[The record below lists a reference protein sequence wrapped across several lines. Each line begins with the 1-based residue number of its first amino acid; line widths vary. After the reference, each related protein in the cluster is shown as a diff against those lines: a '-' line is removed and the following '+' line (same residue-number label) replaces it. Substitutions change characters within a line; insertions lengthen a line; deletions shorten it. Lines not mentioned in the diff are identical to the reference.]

1 MSPMD
6 WSRIKELFGSA
17 IELDPKE
24 RGAYLRGACGP
35 DEALRAELESLLAS
49 YEAQKTAPGR
59 PIADHGYDGRRIGPY
74 QVIDRIGAGG
84 MGAVY
89 LAARA
94 DDSFDK
100 RVAIKVVHSASGT
113 EEILQRFRYERQILA
128 TLDHPNIAKLLDGG
142 GTEDG
147 LPYFV
152 MEYLERVP
160 IGEYCLSKTL
170 SVKER
175 IALFC
180 QVCSAVQYVHQNLVV
195 HRFEAEQHSGHQRRL
210 GQAAR
215 FRHREVIEA
224 SRIERP
230 DA

>member
-1 MSPMD
+1 MD
-6 WSRIKELFGSA
+6 WGRIKELFGCA

-49 YEAQKTAPGR
+49 YEAQKTTPAR

-142 GTEDG
+142 VTEDG
-147 LPYFV
+147 YRTSSWIISKAFRSANIARRKPSPSRSASPCFARCAPLCS
-152 MEYLERVP
+152 MSIRTW
-160 IGEYCLSKTL
+160 LS
-170 SVKER
+170 
-175 IALFC
+175 IA
-180 QVCSAVQYVHQNLVV
+180 
-195 HRFEAEQHSGHQRRL
+195 
-210 GQAAR
+210 
-215 FRHREVIEA
+215 I
-224 SRIERP
+224 
-230 DA
+230 